1 MDIVAQYPIDCV
13 FFGGDWG
20 QQRGLI
26 MGYETICGSD
36 PAALGCVSF
45 KDFLAVP
52 DIDIPNFLDWFRPII
67 PVAG

>member
-1 MDIVAQYPIDCV
+1 MEDMLLSPNNPN
-13 FFGGDWG
+13 
-20 QQRGLI
+20 
-26 MGYETICGSD
+26 ETICGSD